1 MLKNILLL
9 MLFVII
15 IPTCHTAYAQNTS
28 KELKAAFIRNH
39 DLWIKT
45 GDKEQQVTLGEQISY
60 PKWSHD
66 GNWIAYLK
74 GNKKDGVFELW
85 LYNSKMKNH
94 FKVRAHVDNNFQ
106 WSPNNN
112 RISFI
117 INKELYVLHL
127 DPAIP
132 FLISEMAENIENF
145 AWLPDG
151 HGMLI
156 SQKISQQIH
165 SDLILSQIILRRT
178 IKPIVKPFY
187 TIPVN
192 EDEYYVSTSPFK
204 WSYDGKWLSFLLIP
218 TASLSADSNTLCL
231 LSEDGRAFQR
241 IANML
246 KEEEWFQWSP
256 SKNILGYVKG
266 VGREA
271 NLNKQVEVADVLS
284 LKKILLTP
292 KGYVDRD
299 ISWKNNKVIYVSRAI
314 EDTQADLNK
323 RPLPSIYQITLSSGQ
338 QNQVTFPNR
347 QEGDFVPHYIGDTL
361 VWIRTNKYFATVFK
375 SDDKTGVMW
384 IKQLTMASSYYDRW
398 NWDEVFS
405 IYRGR

>member
-1 MLKNILLL
+1 
-9 MLFVII
+9 MLFIII

-45 GDKEQQVTLGEQISY
+45 GDKEQQVTVGEQISY

-74 GNKKDGVFELW
+74 GNKKDGVCELW
-85 LYNSKMKNH
+85 LYNLKINH
-94 FKVRAHVDNNFQ
+94 QYKVRTNVDNNFQ

-132 FLISEMAENIENF
+132 FLISEIAENIENF

-151 HGMLI
+151 HEMLI

-165 SDLILSQIILRRT
+165 SDLILSKIILRQT
-178 IKPIVKPFY
+178 TKPVVKPLY

-231 LSEDGRAFQR
+231 LSRDGRAFQR
-241 IANML
+241 VANML
-246 KEEEWFQWSP
+246 KEEEWFQWAP
-256 SKNILGYVKG
+256 SKNILGYVNG

-271 NLNKQVEVADVLS
+271 NLNKQIEVANVPS

-299 ISWKNNKVIYVSRAI
+299 ISWKNNKVIYVTRAK
-314 EDTQADLNK
+314 EDTQADLHK
-323 RPLPSIYQITLSSGQ
+323 RPLPSIYQITLSSGR
-338 QNQVTFPNR
+338 QNQVSFPTI
-347 QEGDFVPHYIGDTL
+347 QEGDFAPHYIGDTL
-361 VWIRTNKYFATVFK
+361 VWIRTNKYSATVFRSNEK
-375 SDDKTGVMW
+375 IGVKW
-384 IKQLTMASSYYDRW
+384 IKNLNIASSYYDRW

-405 IYRGR
+405 IYSGR

>member
-1 MLKNILLL
+1 MLKNILVL

-45 GDKEQQVTLGEQISY
+45 GDKEQQVTIGEQISY

-74 GNKKDGVFELW
+74 GNKKDRVFELW
-85 LYNSKMKNH
+85 LYNSKMNNH
-94 FKVRAHVDNNFQ
+94 FKVKANVDNNFQ

-132 FLISEMAENIENF
+132 FLISEIAENIENS
-145 AWLPDG
+145 AWLPNG

-165 SDLILSQIILRRT
+165 SDLILSQITLRT
-178 IKPIVKPFY
+178 TKPIVKPFY

-192 EDEYYVSTSPFK
+192 EAEYYVSTSPFK
-204 WSYDGKWLSFLLIP
+204 WSFDGKWLSFLLIP

-241 IANML
+241 IVNML
-246 KEEEWFQWSP
+246 KEEEWFQWAP

-314 EDTQADLNK
+314 EDTHADLNK

-347 QEGDFVPHYIGDTL
+347 QEGDFAPHYIGDTL

-398 NWDEVFS
+398 NWDEVFC

>member
-45 GDKEQQVTLGEQISY
+45 GDKEQQVTVGEQISY

-74 GNKKDGVFELW
+74 GNKKGRVFELW
-85 LYNSKMKNH
+85 LYNSKINNH
-94 FKVRAHVDNNFQ
+94 FKVRSNVDNNFQ

-132 FLISEMAENIENF
+132 FLISEIAENIENF
-145 AWLPDG
+145 TWLPDG

-156 SQKISQQIH
+156 SQMKSQQIH
-165 SDLILSQIILRRT
+165 SEFILSQIILRT
-178 IKPIVKPFY
+178 TKPIVKPFY

-192 EDEYYVSTSPFK
+192 EDEYFVSTSPFK

-246 KEEEWFQWSP
+246 KEEEWFQWAP
-256 SKNILGYVKG
+256 SENILGYVKG

-271 NLNKQVEVADVLS
+271 NVNKQVEVVNVPS

-299 ISWKNNKVIYVSRAI
+299 ISWKNNKVIYVSRSK

-323 RPLPSIYQITLSSGQ
+323 RPLPSIYQITLSTGQ
-338 QNQVTFPNR
+338 QNQVTFPTK
-347 QEGDFVPHYIGDTL
+347 QEGDFAPHYIGNKL
-361 VWIRTNKYFATVFK
+361 LWIRTNKYSVSVFVLE
-375 SDDKTGVMW
+375 DKTEVKW
-384 IKQLTMASSYYDRW
+384 IKHLSMASSYYDRW

-405 IYRGR
+405 VYSGR